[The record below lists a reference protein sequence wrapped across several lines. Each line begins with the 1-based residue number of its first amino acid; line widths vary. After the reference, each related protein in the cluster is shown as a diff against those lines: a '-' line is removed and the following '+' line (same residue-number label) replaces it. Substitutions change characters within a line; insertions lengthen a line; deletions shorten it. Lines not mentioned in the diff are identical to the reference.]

1 MMSLSKHKS
10 QQANNKALPPP
21 QFVDAF
27 LGRCSE
33 LTLWGQKCNSKP
45 KIMACEVK
53 QQQSLVLFLSRQQGN
68 IHSVCSFALEFE
80 TYTNEL
86 KGILGHRDERV

>member
-1 MMSLSKHKS
+1 
-10 QQANNKALPPP
+10 
-21 QFVDAF
+21 
-27 LGRCSE
+27 
-33 LTLWGQKCNSKP
+33 
-45 KIMACEVK
+45 MACEVK

-68 IHSVCSFALEFE
+68 IHYVCSFALEFE